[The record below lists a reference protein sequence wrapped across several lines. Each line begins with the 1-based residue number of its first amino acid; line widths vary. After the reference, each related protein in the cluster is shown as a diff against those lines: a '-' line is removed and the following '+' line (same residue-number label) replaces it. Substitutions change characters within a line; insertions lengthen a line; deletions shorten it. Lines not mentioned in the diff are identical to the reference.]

1 MKKLSAI
8 LVAGVLSGVLPM
20 AVSSVS
26 AEDAAADANSAAQQE
41 EASASPRVRR
51 TQTLREV
58 VYEKL
63 EDARNLAD
71 EEEYSDALDVLA
83 RLEKRK
89 RNSYERA
96 MTHNMV
102 AYVYTAQE
110 KYDEAIIAYS
120 QVLDIDN
127 APDSLKQT
135 TLFTL
140 AKLYMM
146 QERYDESLNTLNSW
160 MESSDKV
167 GADAYL
173 LRAQVQ
179 YQREAFGLAKD
190 DVTTAVSMRKES
202 GSRAPES
209 WLLLQRAALFQLK
222 DYAGLA
228 ANLESLVANYSK
240 AEYWMQLAAVY
251 NELGRSEQELATLE
265 TAYDMKLM
273 TKEGEYLN
281 FAQALLA
288 REIPYKAAHVL
299 EDGMQADIV
308 EKSAR
313 NLSLLGDAWMMARE
327 YDNAIVSMTAAA
339 SESGKGSDYFKLA
352 QIYTERQEWNKAFD
366 FSQKSLQVGD
376 LKAPHQAL
384 IIKGLAQY
392 NLNHLEEAATTFFQ
406 AARYPA
412 AEKTA
417 HQWQEYIESEQ
428 QRREYIAAS
437 EV

>member
-110 KYDEAIIAYS
+110 KYDEAISAYS

-202 GSRAPES
+202 GSKAPES

>member
-71 EEEYSDALDVLA
+71 EEQYSDALDVLA

-202 GSRAPES
+202 GSKAPES

>member
-8 LVAGVLSGVLPM
+8 LVAGVLSGVLPV
-20 AVSSVS
+20 AVSHVS
-26 AEDAAADANSAAQQE
+26 AEDAAADSNSAAQQE

-71 EEEYSDALDVLA
+71 EEQYSDALDVLA

-110 KYDEAIIAYS
+110 KYDEAITAYS

-179 YQREAFGLAKD
+179 YQREAFGLAKG

-222 DYAGLA
+222 DYPGLA
-228 ANLESLVANYSK
+228 DNLESLVADYSK

-327 YDNAIVSMTAAA
+327 YDNAIESMTAAA

-406 AARYPA
+406 AAGYPA

>member
-71 EEEYSDALDVLA
+71 EEQYSDALDVLA

-110 KYDEAIIAYS
+110 KYDEAISAYS

-146 QERYDESLNTLNSW
+146 QERYDESLNTLNFW

-202 GSRAPES
+202 GSKAPES

>member
-71 EEEYSDALDVLA
+71 EEEYSGALDVLA

-96 MTHNMV
+96 MTYNMV

-202 GSRAPES
+202 GSKAPES

>member
-26 AEDAAADANSAAQQE
+26 AEDAAADANSAVQQE

-71 EEEYSDALDVLA
+71 EEQYSDALDVLA

-202 GSRAPES
+202 GLKAPES

>member
-202 GSRAPES
+202 GSKAPES

>member
-8 LVAGVLSGVLPM
+8 LISGALSGVFSLTF
-20 AVSSVS
+20 AVSYAS
-26 AEDAAADANSAAQQE
+26 ADEVKEVAAQE

-51 TQTLREV
+51 TQTLREI

-63 EDARNLAD
+63 EEARHLAD
-71 EEEYSDALDVLA
+71 EEQFDGALEVLA
-83 RLEKRK
+83 RLEQRK

-102 AYVYTAQE
+102 AYVYSAQE
-110 KYDEAIIAYS
+110 KYDDAILAYS
-120 QVLDIDN
+120 QVLEIDN

-140 AKLYMM
+140 AKLHMV
-146 QERYDESLNTLNSW
+146 QEQYEESLNTLNQW
-160 MESSDKV
+160 MESSDKIA
-167 GADAYL
+167 ADAYL

-179 YQREAFGLAKD
+179 YQREQYTLAKD
-190 DVTTAVSMRKES
+190 DIVTAVSMRRDA
-202 GSRAPES
+202 GSKVPES

-222 DYAGLA
+222 DYPALA
-228 ANLESLVANYSK
+228 LNLEALVAEYSK

-251 NELGRSEQELATLE
+251 SELGRSEEELATLE
-265 TAYDMKLM
+265 TAYDMTLM
-273 TKEGEYLN
+273 TKESELLN
-281 FAQALLA
+281 LAQALLA

-299 EDGMQADIV
+299 EEGMKSEVV

-313 NLSLLGDAWMMARE
+313 NLSLLGDAWMMAHE
-327 YDNAIVSMTAAA
+327 YDNAIVSMTEAATK
-339 SESGKGSDYFKLA
+339 SEKGSDYFKLA
-352 QIYTERQEWNKAFD
+352 QIYTERQEWSQALE
-366 FSQKSLQVGD
+366 FSNKSLSVGD
-376 LKAPHQAL
+376 LKAPYQAL

-392 NLNHLEEAATTFFQ
+392 NLDRLEDAATTFFQ
-406 AARYPA
+406 AARFPA